1 MDKPLSLTYD
11 ELLAETRQMLK
22 QLSERSSTDPD
33 SFERG
38 SSSGVIYFW
47 YQLALKTSPAYEQL
61 QEDLSQLFV
70 LAGLKP
76 PADVL

>member
-11 ELLAETRQMLK
+11 ELLEETRQMLK
-22 QLSERSSTDPD
+22 QLSERYSTEPD

-47 YQLALKTSPAYEQL
+47 YQLALKTSQAYEQR
-61 QEDLSQLFV
+61 QEDYRQLCL
-70 LAGLKP
+70 LAGQKP